1 MGAYSVATIEN
12 LQKRA
17 EIFIEEKLLINAM
30 TKKMLGLHA
39 LNASTYLRHHR
50 CHNLLKFWE
59 KSDKTRRNVLS

>member
-50 CHNLLKFWE
+50 CHNLLKF
-59 KSDKTRRNVLS
+59 